1 MSNQTFP
8 VTLPPKGVHVNF
20 SSIAQSETT
29 FGQQVLNI
37 EKTDYYKPKLF
48 SGQAPGVFNTLHQA
62 HPEIERLFKLQKTS
76 DWDEQ
81 ETLEGN
87 DNKLQFKTMAPYMV
101 EPMIRTLGFQWET
114 DTTIGRTL
122 ALFAAFAATNDQLF
136 EVYMRIVD
144 NENLHARTYSEIIKS
159 SFDDIEGVLTKI
171 LDARETLQRLAKA
184 GAVFTKMRRTLCEIE
199 LGLRE
204 KDENYYQEIYLF
216 IVTVY
221 CVERIQF
228 LSSFAITFCYGQAG
242 HFMEIA
248 NSVRLICRD
257 EYEIHVKLGK
267 YIVQKFAEDAIT
279 VQAKALAFPQVKEII
294 DEIRDAEHASLDYQ
308 LETVAHEGL
317 FGFSVNDFRTWVD
330 YCCAEVY
337 ATFGLKPDFEV
348 PKSHRLTY
356 MKDYLDNDNFQQ
368 SPQEENSVNYRLLPL
383 ARDDRG
389 TKFPV
394 NF

>member
-1 MSNQTFP
+1 MSFNQFT
-8 VTLPPKGVHVNF
+8 TKPPKGAHLNF
-20 SSIAQSETT
+20 SSIPQDSTT
-29 FGQQVLNI
+29 FGKDVFNI
-37 EKTDYYKPKLF
+37 EKTDYYAPKLF
-48 SGQAPGVFNTLHQA
+48 SGQAPGVFNTLVQA
-62 HPEIERLFKLQKTS
+62 HPEVEKLFKIQKAS

-87 DNKLQFKTMAPYMV
+87 DNKLQFKLMAPNLV

-122 ALFAAFAATNDQLF
+122 AVFAALAATNDQLF
-136 EVYMRIVD
+136 EIYMRIVD

-159 SFDDIEGVLTKI
+159 SFEDVEVVLGKI

-184 GAVFTKMRRTLCEIE
+184 GAVFTKMRRTLHEIG

-204 KDENYYQEIYLF
+204 KDEHYYKEIYLF

-242 HFMEIA
+242 HFIEIA

-267 YIVQKFAEDAIT
+267 YVVQKFAEDAIT
-279 VQAKALAFPQVKEII
+279 VEAKRLAFPMVKEII
-294 DEIRDAEHASLDYQ
+294 DEIREAEHASLDYQ
-308 LETVAHEGL
+308 LETVKDTGL
-317 FGFSVNDFRTWVD
+317 FGFSVADFRTWVD
-330 YCCAEVY
+330 FCCAEVY
-337 ATFGLKPDFEV
+337 TTFGLTPDFDV
-348 PKSHRLTY
+348 PKVHRLPF
-356 MKDYLDNDNFQQ
+356 MNDWVNNDNFQQ
-368 SPQEENSVNYRLLPL
+368 SPQEESSVNYRMMPL
-383 ARDDRG
+383 RRDDVG
-389 TKFPV
+389 KIYAI

>member
-1 MSNQTFP
+1 MSNQYP
-8 VTLPPKGVHVNF
+8 VTLPPKGSNINF
-20 SSIAQSETT
+20 SKITQSEIS
-29 FGQQVLNI
+29 FGQQVFNI

-48 SGQAPGVFNTLHQA
+48 SGEAPGVFNTLHQA

-87 DNKLQFKTMAPYMV
+87 DNKLQFKVMAPYKV
-101 EPMIRTLGFQWET
+101 EPMKRTLGFQWET

-122 ALFAAFAATNDQLF
+122 AIFGAFAATNDQLF
-136 EVYMRIVD
+136 EIYMRIAD

-159 SFDDIEGVLTKI
+159 SFDDIEAVLTDI
-171 LDARETLQRLAKA
+171 LNARETLQRLAKA
-184 GAVFTKMRRTLCEIE
+184 GAVFTKMRRTLCEVE

-204 KDENYYQEIYLF
+204 KDEQYYQEIYLF

-242 HFMEIA
+242 HFIEIA

-279 VQAKALAFPQVKEII
+279 VEAKALAFPQVKEII
-294 DEIRDAEHASLDYQ
+294 DEIREAEHASLNYQ

-317 FGFSVNDFRTWVD
+317 FGFSVDDFRTWVD
-330 YCCAEVY
+330 FCCADVY
-337 ATFGLKPDFEV
+337 KTFGITPDFEV
-348 PKSHRLTY
+348 PKNHRLPY
-356 MKDYLDNDNFQQ
+356 MNDWTNNDNFQQ
-368 SPQEENSVNYRLLPL
+368 SPQEENSVNYRLLPMS
-383 ARDDRG
+383 RDDRDVV
-389 TKFPV
+389 FAC